1 MTRAPDTKLTW
12 KPPLGPSPA
21 GLGLQVS
28 GSPSCLETKGR
39 ILQRMWDGKNLTQE
53 NLTQALHKV
62 VHVYRIKEK
71 PKADS
76 DPGLGPQCQKT
87 LGLGIP
93 LGQLYH
99 QQPSSQ
105 WGWGWGG
112 RVPPQPRWVS
122 ASAPHCVGSQ
132 ENKVSPSSPG
142 EKGLVPSSRA
152 MGRMGHWPGSPRG
165 QCILNGG
172 SRRGLLKLCSGYLS
186 PTSPHHR
193 RDLRGQL
200 GGLAQSSH

>member
-132 ENKVSPSSPG
+132 ENKVSPSSTWRKGACPILQGHG
-142 EKGLVPSSRA
+142 EDGSLARVPKGTV
-152 MGRMGHWPGSPRG
+152 HIKWG
-165 QCILNGG
+165 QQKRIAETVFRI
-172 SRRGLLKLCSGYLS
+172 S
-186 PTSPHHR
+186 
-193 RDLRGQL
+193 
-200 GGLAQSSH
+200 

>member
-1 MTRAPDTKLTW
+1 MFIELKKNPRQTVIQVWVPSARRPWGLASPWGSCTISNHQASGGGGGVVGCLPNLAGCLPQLPTVLGAKRTKF
-12 KPPLGPSPA
+12 PPLP
-21 GLGLQVS
+21 
-28 GSPSCLETKGR
+28 
-39 ILQRMWDGKNLTQE
+39 
-53 NLTQALHKV
+53 
-62 VHVYRIKEK
+62 
-71 PKADS
+71 
-76 DPGLGPQCQKT
+76 
-87 LGLGIP
+87 
-93 LGQLYH
+93 
-99 QQPSSQ
+99 
-105 WGWGWGG
+105 
-112 RVPPQPRWVS
+112 
-122 ASAPHCVGSQ
+122 
-132 ENKVSPSSPG
+132 PG